1 MRLAI
6 TTTPE
11 RAALLGRAAF
21 WSAAFATVLGP
32 VHALARY
39 ATEDGK
45 EDLDLPGVRAWAEPA
60 RDALNPIL
68 DWGSPETVYTTYGK
82 LWLPVFLLATL
93 VALVVR
99 GSRGETTGAEKWGW
113 RLASLGY
120 VIVTVGLVGEYWSP
134 YLDETFAVVGIPG
147 LLLSVIGSTVLGI
160 GLLRRGYRPPATAML
175 LVAWFPLMIV
185 ISDLVAL
192 GAACLPFLWA
202 WGLTGRQMH
211 HSATAAPQLQPV
223 AA

>member
-11 RAALLGRAAF
+11 RAAMLGRAAF
-21 WSAAFATVLGP
+21 WSAGFATVLGP

-68 DWGSPETVYTTYGK
+68 DWSSADTVYTTYGK

-93 VALVVR
+93 MALVVR
-99 GSRGETTGAEKWGW
+99 GTRGETTGAEKWGW
-113 RLASLGY
+113 RIASLGY
-120 VIVTVGLVGEYWSP
+120 VVATVALVGEYWSP
-134 YLDETFAVVGIPG
+134 FLDETFAIVGIPG
-147 LLLSVIGSTVLGI
+147 VLLSLIGSTVLGI
-160 GLLRRGYRPPATAML
+160 GLLRRGYRPRVTAVL
-175 LVAWFPLMIV
+175 LVAWIPLMLV

-202 WGLTGRQMH
+202 WGLTGRDVH
-211 HSATAAPQLQPV
+211 HTVAFEEELRAV

>member
-21 WSAAFATVLGP
+21 WSAGFATVLGP

-45 EDLDLPGVRAWAEPA
+45 QDLDLPGVRTWAEPA

-68 DWGSPETVYTTYGK
+68 DWGSADTVYTTYGK
-82 LWLPVFLLATL
+82 LWLPVFLVATL
-93 VALVVR
+93 MALVVH
-99 GSRGETTGAEKWGW
+99 GQRGEVRGAEKWGW
-113 RLASLGY
+113 RIASLGY
-120 VIVTVGLVGEYWSP
+120 VVTTIGLVGEYWSP

-147 LLLSVIGSTVLGI
+147 ILLSLIGSTVLGI
-160 GLLRRGYRPPATAML
+160 GLLHRGYCPRVTAVL
-175 LVAWFPLMIV
+175 LVTWIPLMFL

-202 WGLTGRQMH
+202 WGLTGRHVH
-211 HSATAAPQLQPV
+211 HSVVVAQPLQPV
-223 AA
+223 SV